1 MRKLTLFVPGFFGPD
16 SETLSEFKTDV
27 PSIEKHF
34 RFGTSKNIQ
43 TTGFIPTL
51 FQLFGFPKY
60 KQDYP
65 AAAVTRLVDDDHDL
79 EGVWMRADPVHLRPE
94 REAVVLLDDSTFD
107 LEKHE
112 ALILAADL
120 QQVFTSRDIELE
132 APTNNR
138 WYIKLKNLPEVN
150 TTSIH
155 EVVGNDIHQYLP
167 VGKDKILWD
176 QLSNEA
182 QMNLH
187 NCPLNSEREQRGEW
201 PVNGVWMWGAGEL
214 PELPR
219 VSSQNW
225 SCVFA
230 DEVTAQGLS
239 ILTGTP
245 YRDLP
250 DSIDMLVNQCEEQD
264 NILVVIS
271 FGLRHQQYFDFEGW
285 LDFIAYLEE
294 EWFSGIE
301 KLIKKN
307 ELNELTLFAGG
318 KRLTVKKS
326 SFQKFWRR
334 GKSLSDYR

>member
-1 MRKLTLFVPGFFGPD
+1 MRKLTLFVPGLFGPD
-16 SETLSEFKTDV
+16 SETLPEFSPDV

-43 TTGFIPTL
+43 NTGFIPTL
-51 FQLFGFPKY
+51 FQLFGFPEY
-60 KQDYP
+60 IQDYP
-65 AAAVTRLVDDDHDL
+65 VAAVTRLVDDDHDL

-94 REAVVLLDDSTFD
+94 REAVVLLDESAFD

-112 ALILAADL
+112 ALIFAADL

-132 APTNNR
+132 VPTNNR
-138 WYIKLKNLPEVN
+138 WYLKLKHLPEVN

-155 EVVGNDIHQYLP
+155 EVVGNDIHNHLP
-167 VGKDKILWD
+167 IGKDKILWD

-182 QMNLH
+182 QMSLH
-187 NCPLNSEREQRGEW
+187 NCPLNSDREQRGEW

-219 VSSQNW
+219 ASRQIWSS
-225 SCVFA
+225 VFA

-239 ILTGTP
+239 ILTGTH

-250 DSIDMLVNQCEEQD
+250 DSIEALVNQCEEQD
-264 NILVVIS
+264 NILVVVS
-271 FGLRHQQYFDFEGW
+271 FGLRHQQYFNYEGW
-285 LDFIAYLEE
+285 QDFIAYLEE

-301 KLIKKN
+301 KLIKQN
-307 ELNELTLFAGG
+307 ELDKLTLFTGE

-334 GKSLSDYR
+334 RKSLCNYR